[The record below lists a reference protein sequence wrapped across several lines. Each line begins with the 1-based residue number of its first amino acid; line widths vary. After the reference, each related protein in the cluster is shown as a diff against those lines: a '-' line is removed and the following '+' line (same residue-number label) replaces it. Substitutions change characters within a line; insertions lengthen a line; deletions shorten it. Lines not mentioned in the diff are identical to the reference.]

1 MSPKVPKATSSHGDV
16 AVAPETAGSAGASVY
31 PRGFSLVFGG
41 WSSSF
46 MHYQKQEQPGGRII
60 SFPCKPTPSCAGNT
74 HPGSSGSC
82 CSQVGEAGLGNLLV
96 PLVLHEGFSERQK
109 KQRKKES
116 QGICKGFLLLS
127 APLGLAEWCLGRQP
141 SRAVE
146 QDGAGEVFGMQVLN
160 LGEPRAEGPSA

>member
-1 MSPKVPKATSSHGDV
+1 M
-16 AVAPETAGSAGASVY
+16 APETAGSAGASVY

-109 KQRKKES
+109 KQRKKNPR
-116 QGICKGFLLLS
+116 GFAKVFSCYQPLWALLS
-127 APLGLAEWCLGRQP
+127 GVWEGSQEELWSRMELERYLGCR
-141 SRAVE
+141 
-146 QDGAGEVFGMQVLN
+146 F
-160 LGEPRAEGPSA
+160 